1 MKEEVNGMI
10 HYQRGTDEL
19 KQETLRALKLM
30 QAFNTCDVEDIERQE
45 QIIRS
50 LFGSSGKNISVNQSF
65 YCDLGYNIHVGD
77 NFYSGYNCTILDMA
91 EVRIGNN
98 CMIAPNVSLY
108 TTGHSLEPKD
118 RNKSCYAIPITI
130 GDNVWIGGSSVILPG
145 VTIGDNSVVAGGS
158 VVTKSVPCNVV
169 VGGNPAKILKT
180 IE

>member
-1 MKEEVNGMI
+1 MKEEVTGMI

-19 KQETLRALKLM
+19 KQEILRALKLM

-65 YCDLGYNIHVGD
+65 FCDLGYKIHVGD

-91 EVRIGNN
+91 EVRIGND

-108 TTGHSLEPKD
+108 TTGHSLEAKD
-118 RNKSCYAIPITI
+118 RNKSGYAIPITI

-145 VTIGDNSVVAGGS
+145 VTIGDHSVVAGVS
-158 VVTKSVPCNVV
+158 VVTKSVPCHVV
-169 VGGNPAKILKT
+169 VGANPAKILKT